1 MVTAHTVRA
10 MSSISTVIA
19 SSPVTRALS
28 VLGDRWTLLILRD
41 AFQGARRFEQFR
53 TLNGAARSTLTSR
66 LNGLVE
72 NGILQRV
79 QYNAAPPRFEY
90 HFTEKGLALYGA
102 TLVTWRW
109 EHRWAPS
116 GAGIPKSL
124 RHKVCK
130 HSMLPEVAC
139 GTCGERIEMHD
150 TTFEIE
156 KSATRARVMRQSPV
170 SALAVRRLSTVS
182 AESHRGANAALLHI
196 TDIMGDRWTP
206 LVLSAAFMGL
216 RRFDEIQ
223 SALDIATNILTHR
236 LNSLV
241 DHEIMQRERYSERPP
256 RFEYRLTQKGR
267 DLYPHALMLMQWGER
282 WLAASGGPT
291 LRVIH
296 KPCGAKIDPVVTC
309 SHCHAVL
316 DRHDV
321 TFPVTAATDSR
332 S

>member
-1 MVTAHTVRA
+1 

-19 SSPVTRALS
+19 NSPVTRALS
-28 VLGDRWTLLILRD
+28 VVGDRWTLLILRD
-41 AFQGARRFEQFR
+41 AFQGARRFEEFR

-66 LNGLVE
+66 LNGLVK
-72 NGILQRV
+72 NGILERI
-79 QYNAAPPRFEY
+79 QYSDAPPRFEY
-90 HFTEKGLALYGA
+90 HLTEKGLALYGV

-130 HSMLPEVAC
+130 HSMLPVVSCAK
-139 GTCGERIEMHD
+139 CGESIEMGD
-150 TTFEIE
+150 TAFDIKEP
-156 KSATRARVMRQSPV
+156 ATRTRAVRKATASGAA
-170 SALAVRRLSTVS
+170 SALAVRRLSSVN

-206 LVLSAAFMGL
+206 IVLSAAFLGL

-223 SALDIATNILTHR
+223 AALDIATNILTHR

-267 DLYPHALMLMQWGER
+267 DLFPHALMLLQWGEH
-282 WLAASGGPT
+282 WLPEASGPVM
-291 LRVIH
+291 RVIH
-296 KPCGAKIDPVVTC
+296 KTCGAKIEPVVTC
-309 SHCHAVL
+309 SHCHGVI

-321 TFPVTAATDSR
+321 TFPNTASTNTR